1 MANAVSKTKQAE
13 VVEFDASMF
22 EQDAGAGNE
31 NITADD
37 LALPFLKLLSGLDSL
52 LDTHPTARKGDIYN
66 TVTGA
71 VISGKEGLSVIPC
84 AYKRVFI
91 QWVPRGSGTGAPI
104 EVWEPTDK
112 NMPKTE
118 RSKEDN
124 KNYVIGGDGDYLEE
138 TAQHYVI
145 IVNEDGS
152 TETALI
158 AMKST
163 QLKKSRKWNSMIQSV
178 TLQGKNGPF
187 TPPRYSH
194 VYRIKAE
201 AEENSKGSW
210 HGWEMSRENP
220 VQDASVYSKA
230 KAFSESVAS
239 GDVVVKHQNE
249 DDKVVKHQNED
260 DKVAEKKSDDL
271 PF

>member
-1 MANAVSKTKQAE
+1 MMANAVSKTKQAE

-249 DDKVVKHQNED
+249 DDKV
-260 DKVAEKKSDDL
+260 AEKKSDDI

>member
-249 DDKVVKHQNED
+249 DDKV
-260 DKVAEKKSDDL
+260 AEKKSDDI

>member
-1 MANAVSKTKQAE
+1 
-13 VVEFDASMF
+13 
-22 EQDAGAGNE
+22 
-31 NITADD
+31 
-37 LALPFLKLLSGLDSL
+37 LSGLDSL

-249 DDKVVKHQNED
+249 DDKV
-260 DKVAEKKSDDL
+260 AEKKSDDI